1 MLLLTQADNMN
12 SELTQ
17 DSKNSESE
25 TAPKRHYKAVG
36 EALFVTVLWASSW
49 VIIKFGLEG
58 EGLPPI
64 TFAGLRYSIAA
75 GILLAIILSNPV
87 HRALI
92 RDQDRQ
98 WWRTIFLYGLVF
110 VAITQ
115 GAQFI
120 GLDLMDAIPV
130 SMLLNLTPI
139 VVLSLGVIMLKEVPT
154 RTQTILVFLVVIGA
168 MIYFY
173 PIDLD
178 LSETVGL
185 IVVLIGVVANA
196 FSSIMGRSINRER
209 DTPPIVVTGVSMAIG
224 AGVLLVAG
232 LALEGLTVVTP
243 IALLYIIWLSIVNT
257 AFAFTLWNKA
267 MQTLRAVDITVI
279 NSTMLPQIVILSLVF
294 LGEVLDPLDWI
305 GLIILALSVTLIQI
319 LQARRLVN
327 NSKLE

>member
-1 MLLLTQADNMN
+1 
-12 SELTQ
+12 
-17 DSKNSESE
+17 
-25 TAPKRHYKAVG
+25 
-36 EALFVTVLWASSW
+36 
-49 VIIKFGLEG
+49 
-58 EGLPPI
+58 
-64 TFAGLRYSIAA
+64 
-75 GILLAIILSNPV
+75 
-87 HRALI
+87 
-92 RDQDRQ
+92 
-98 WWRTIFLYGLVF
+98 

-139 VVLSLGVIMLKEVPT
+139 VVLGLGIFMLKEIPT
-154 RTQTILVFLVVIGA
+154 KTQAVLVFLVVAGA

-185 IVVLIGVVANA
+185 IVVLIGVIANA

-209 DTPPIVVTGVSMAIG
+209 NTPPIVVTGVSMTIG
-224 AGVLLVAG
+224 ALILLMAG
-232 LALEGLTVVTP
+232 LMLEGLTIVTP
-243 IALLYIIWLSIVNT
+243 TALLYIVWLSVVNT

-279 NSTMLPQIVILSLVF
+279 NSTMLPQIVILSIVF

-305 GLIILALSVTLIQI
+305 GLIILALSVALIQI
-319 LQARRLVN
+319 LQARRVA
-327 NSKLE
+327 NSS

>member
-1 MLLLTQADNMN
+1 MD
-12 SELTQ
+12 SELMR

-25 TAPKRHYKAVG
+25 TAPKRHYIAVG

-75 GILLAIILSNPV
+75 GILLVIILSNPV

-139 VVLSLGVIMLKEVPT
+139 VVLGLGVIMLKEIPT
-154 RTQTILVFLVVIGA
+154 RTQTVLIFLVVIGA

-209 DTPPIVVTGVSMAIG
+209 NTPPIVVTGVSMAIG

-232 LALEGLTVVTP
+232 LALEGLSVVTP
-243 IALLYIIWLSIVNT
+243 IALLYIVWLSIVNT

-279 NSTMLPQIVILSLVF
+279 NSTMLPQIVILSIVF

-327 NSKLE
+327 NSDLK

>member
-1 MLLLTQADNMN
+1 M
-12 SELTQ
+12 
-17 DSKNSESE
+17 DSGAEI
-25 TAPKRHYKAVG
+25 APKRHYKAVA

-75 GILLAIILSNPV
+75 GILLAIILLNPV

-92 RDQDRQ
+92 RDQDKL

-139 VVLSLGVIMLKEVPT
+139 VVLIFGVIMLKEVPT
-154 RTQTILVFLVVIGA
+154 RTQTVLVFLVVAGA

-185 IVVLIGVVANA
+185 IVVLIGVIANA
-196 FSSIMGRSINRER
+196 FSSIMGRSINKER
-209 DTPPIVVTGVSMAIG
+209 KTPPIVVTGVSMSIG
-224 AGVLLVAG
+224 AVILLLAG

-243 IALLYIIWLSIVNT
+243 IALLYIIWLSVVNT

-279 NSTMLPQIVILSLVF
+279 NSTMLPQIVILSILF
-294 LGEVLDPLDWI
+294 LGEMPNLLDWF
-305 GLIILALSVTLIQI
+305 GLIMLALCVALIQI
-319 LQARRLVN
+319 LQARRVAN
-327 NSKLE
+327 NNKLE

>member
-1 MLLLTQADNMN
+1 MKPELTRDSEN
-12 SELTQ
+12 SEP
-17 DSKNSESE
+17 E
-25 TAPKRHYKAVG
+25 TAAKRHFRAVG

-75 GILLAIILSNPV
+75 GILLAIILSNPL
-87 HRALI
+87 HRTLI
-92 RDQDRQ
+92 RNQDRQ

-120 GLDLMDAIPV
+120 GLDLMDAVPV

-139 VVLSLGVIMLKEVPT
+139 VVLGLGIIMLKEVPT
-154 RTQTILVFLVVIGA
+154 RTQTVLVFLVVIGA

-178 LSETVGL
+178 LSETIGL

-196 FSSIMGRSINRER
+196 FSSIMGRSINKER

-224 AGVLLVAG
+224 AVILLLAG
-232 LALEGLTVVTP
+232 LMLEGLTVVTP
-243 IALLYIIWLSIVNT
+243 IALLYIIWLSVVNT

-279 NSTMLPQIVILSLVF
+279 NSTMLPQIVILSIVF

-319 LQARRLVN
+319 LQARRVAN
-327 NSKLE
+327 NSDLE

>member
-1 MLLLTQADNMN
+1 MD
-12 SELTQ
+12 SELMR

-25 TAPKRHYKAVG
+25 TAPKRHYIAVG

-75 GILLAIILSNPV
+75 GILLVIILSNPV

-139 VVLSLGVIMLKEVPT
+139 VVLGLGVIMLKEIPT
-154 RTQTILVFLVVIGA
+154 RTQTVLIFLVVIGA

-178 LSETVGL
+178 LSETVGF

-209 DTPPIVVTGVSMAIG
+209 NTPPIVVTGVSMAIG

-232 LALEGLTVVTP
+232 LALEGLSVVTP
-243 IALLYIIWLSIVNT
+243 IALLYIVWLSIVNT

-279 NSTMLPQIVILSLVF
+279 NSTMLPQIVILSIVF

-327 NSKLE
+327 NSDLK

>member
-1 MLLLTQADNMN
+1 MN
-12 SELTQ
+12 SELARAP
-17 DSKNSESE
+17 KNLSELARAPKNLDSE
-25 TAPKRHYKAVG
+25 TAPKRHYRAVG
-36 EALFVTVLWASSW
+36 EALLVTVLWASSW

-75 GILLAIILSNPV
+75 GILLVIILSNPV
-87 HRALI
+87 HRTLL
-92 RDQDRQ
+92 RDQNRQ
-98 WWRTIFLYGLVF
+98 WWRTIVLY
-110 VAITQ
+110 
-115 GAQFI
+115 

-139 VVLSLGVIMLKEVPT
+139 VVLGLGVIMLKEIPT
-154 RTQTILVFLVVIGA
+154 RAQTVLVFLVVIGA

-185 IVVLIGVVANA
+185 IVVLIGVIANA

-209 DTPPIVVTGVSMAIG
+209 NTPPIVVTGVSMAIG
-224 AGVLLVAG
+224 AVILLIIGVV
-232 LALEGLTVVTP
+232 LEGLTVVTP
-243 IALLYIIWLSIVNT
+243 IALFYIIWLSIVNT

-279 NSTMLPQIVILSLVF
+279 NSTMLPQIVILSIVF

-305 GLIILALSVTLIQI
+305 GLIILALSVALIQI
-319 LQARRLVN
+319 LQARRVAN
-327 NSKLE
+327 NNKLE

>member
-1 MLLLTQADNMN
+1 MLRLTQANNMEA
-12 SELTQ
+12 ELAP
-17 DSKNSESE
+17 DSLNSESE
-25 TAPKRHYKAVG
+25 TAPKRHYKAAA

-75 GILLAIILSNPV
+75 GILLVIILSNPM
-87 HRALI
+87 HRALM
-92 RDQDRQ
+92 RNQDRQ
-98 WWRTIFLYGLVF
+98 WWRTIFLYGVVF

-139 VVLSLGVIMLKEVPT
+139 VVLGLGIILLKEVPT
-154 RTQTILVFLVVIGA
+154 RTQIGLVFLVVIGA

-185 IVVLIGVVANA
+185 IVVLIGVIANA

-209 DTPPIVVTGVSMAIG
+209 NTPPIVVTGVSMTIG
-224 AGVLLVAG
+224 AVILLLTG
-232 LALEGLTVVTP
+232 IALEGLIVVTP
-243 IALLYIIWLSIVNT
+243 IALLYIIWLSVVNT

-279 NSTMLPQIVILSLVF
+279 NSTMLPQIVILSIVF
-294 LGEVLDPLDWI
+294 LGEALDPLDWI
-305 GLIILALSVTLIQI
+305 GLIILALSVALIQM
-319 LQARRLVN
+319 LQAGRAAN
-327 NSKLE
+327 NNKLE